1 MVPVL
6 GGGGGASGGG
16 CGVRGG
22 KRIARP
28 QATTFG
34 QILEIQIFFFLPI
47 QFELPFSQAVPLG
60 QAVAAWCLPAAN
72 STLSLRHRAARAPP
86 PVLVAA
92 RRQACALPVIL
103 ARPGRLPCARA
114 LSQPAG
120 PRARA
125 PAPPHAPGLPPVTTP
140 PAVPSWRLFPVTS
153 SNGPS
158 SWTVTVDPRGN
169 LAANTQGVRLYAST
183 EFGSGARR
191 FHATRSCRQ
200 SESPPA
206 AYRAVAGSKHCK
218 LGGMWQTHSYKGCK
232 LRAARLMSSGAE
244 CKRHGCR
251 WR

>member
-6 GGGGGASGGG
+6 GGGGGGGGASGGG

-22 KRIARP
+22 KRVARP
-28 QATTFG
+28 
-34 QILEIQIFFFLPI
+34 
-47 QFELPFSQAVPLG
+47 QAVPLG

-92 RRQACALPVIL
+92 RPQACALPVIL
-103 ARPGRLPCARA
+103 ARPGRLACARA

-183 EFGSGARR
+183 GEYKISV
-191 FHATRSCRQ
+191 C
-200 SESPPA
+200 SE
-206 AYRAVAGSKHCK
+206 KH
-218 LGGMWQTHSYKGCK
+218 QD
-232 LRAARLMSSGAE
+232 
-244 CKRHGCR
+244 
-251 WR
+251 